1 MTKKHNKKR
10 NLGIVYEQLLRY
22 ISEKVI
28 NDQQSLSKK
37 AVTILEKHFNKNTE
51 LYKEFRLINALV
63 NSSVSGTHIA
73 AGILA
78 EAKDAARRIDQ
89 KRLMKQ
95 KSFLIKDI
103 NYQLKESNFFNKN
116 ISNYKDYATVQ
127 ILINEWVK
135 KDKSDLTK
143 QIQYEKLVVE
153 QLIKEKENIKFLS
166 EDSKSDKLVFKV
178 MSEKINKKYGNN
190 LNSEQKDI
198 IRNYAVYADDPKSLS
213 YFLENLKKKT
223 VLTLE
228 NLRETTDNRIILSK
242 IDVVSENI
250 TNLSSKN
257 VNDDTIK
264 KFLTIS
270 SLKNE
275 ILRRSDER

>member
-1 MTKKHNKKR
+1 
-10 NLGIVYEQLLRY
+10 
-22 ISEKVI
+22 
-28 NDQQSLSKK
+28 
-37 AVTILEKHFNKNTE
+37 
-51 LYKEFRLINALV
+51 
-63 NSSVSGTHIA
+63 
-73 AGILA
+73 
-78 EAKDAARRIDQ
+78 
-89 KRLMKQ
+89 MKQ